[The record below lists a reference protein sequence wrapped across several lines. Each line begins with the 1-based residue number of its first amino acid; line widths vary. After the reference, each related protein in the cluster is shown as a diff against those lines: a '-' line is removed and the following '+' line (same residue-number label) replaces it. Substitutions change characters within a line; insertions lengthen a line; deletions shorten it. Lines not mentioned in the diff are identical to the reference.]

1 MNADNI
7 NGGLF
12 VGYGTNSA
20 LSGDG
25 NLNFDTRLQA
35 NAGLNCKFNT
45 FLKEGR
51 EKYWQSAWQLHWR
64 HASRSN
70 VYESWARSDP
80 MSWNPHRKAK
90 KLWASISSEE
100 KPRRH
105 TVLRVVIFKT
115 LVGRRT
121 GPLTRSCLS
130 LARLIKSVE
139 TSTYQSTHSVQ
150 ETNRKITNT
159 FPDSWHCRLWE

>member
-1 MNADNI
+1 MYSMNADNI

-51 EKYWQSAWQLHWR
+51 EKY
-64 HASRSN
+64 
-70 VYESWARSDP
+70 
-80 MSWNPHRKAK
+80 
-90 KLWASISSEE
+90 
-100 KPRRH
+100 
-105 TVLRVVIFKT
+105 
-115 LVGRRT
+115 
-121 GPLTRSCLS
+121 
-130 LARLIKSVE
+130 
-139 TSTYQSTHSVQ
+139 
-150 ETNRKITNT
+150 
-159 FPDSWHCRLWE
+159 